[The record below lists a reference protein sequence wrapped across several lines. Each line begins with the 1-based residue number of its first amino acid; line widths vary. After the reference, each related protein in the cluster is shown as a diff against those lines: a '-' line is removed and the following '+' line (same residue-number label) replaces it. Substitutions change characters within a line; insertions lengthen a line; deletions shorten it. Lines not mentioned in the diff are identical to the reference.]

1 MSTVINLTRRHFLGA
16 CSSVGAGLL
25 LGVRLP
31 AKGEKPQASDSPTFK
46 PNAFVRI
53 DRNGKVTLT
62 VAKSE
67 MGEGIHTA
75 LAMLI
80 AEELEVDW
88 TAIAVERAELN
99 PIYGNQETG
108 GSDGINSCFEPL
120 RKAGATARE
129 LLIAAAAK
137 QWNVAP
143 EACRAESGVVVHG
156 TSGRK
161 LKYAALVED
170 AARLPLPAQVSLKP
184 PDKFRII
191 GRRVNRLDNPEKID
205 GSAVFGIDVR
215 VPGMLYATVVRSPVF
230 GGRVSCIDSARA
242 KAIPGVRE
250 VVQIDGGRA
259 VGVAVVAESSW
270 AALQGRRALEVT
282 WDEGPNATLNSEGLR
297 NGFLQRA
304 RNPGAVAR
312 REGDVAKALAGAA
325 KTLEAEYDNPFLAHA
340 TMEPMNCTAH
350 VMKDRCEIW
359 APAQSP
365 AFVQQIAA
373 RVTGLPLE
381 SIRVHIT
388 YLGGGFGRRAD
399 SDWPREA
406 VQVSQW
412 VGAPVKLFW
421 TREDD
426 IQFDNY
432 RPSSYHRLIGALDSN
447 GWPLAWSHQMI
458 GPSAQAHWNPARVVN
473 GLAREM
479 LNGALDIPYDIPHL
493 HVTYVLANTPVSPAA
508 WRSVA
513 HSQNAF
519 VTECFLDELAAL
531 GGKDPLELRMRLLQY
546 DKPLQFISGGNNPY
560 EIDPRRLRGVLQLAA
575 NKAAWSKALPANRF
589 RGIACHYSFRTYVA
603 HVAEVS
609 LREDRTV
616 RLERVVS
623 AVDCGQVVNP
633 ETVEAQMQ
641 GAVVFGSTAAL
652 YGRITVDKGR
662 VQQSNFHDY
671 QMLRINDAPEVE
683 VHIVPS
689 TEPPGGIGEPGVPPI
704 IAAVA
709 NAVSVAKGKRVRRL
723 PIQA

>member
-1 MSTVINLTRRHFLGA
+1 MSGVINLSRRGFIGA
-16 CSSVGAGLL
+16 CSSLGAGLL

-31 AKGEKPQASDSPTFK
+31 ANGEKPPAGDSASFQ

-53 DRNGKVTLT
+53 DRHGKVTLT

-67 MGEGIHTA
+67 MGQGIHTA

-88 TAIAVERAELN
+88 AAITVERADLN
-99 PIYGNQETG
+99 PIYGEQETG
-108 GSDGINSCFEPL
+108 GSGSTISSWEPL
-120 RKAGATARE
+120 RKAGAAARE

-137 QWNVAP
+137 QWQVAT
-143 EACRAESGVVVHG
+143 EACRGEAGAVLHVP
-156 TSGRK
+156 SGRR
-161 LKYAALVED
+161 LAYGALVER
-170 AARLPLPAQVSLKP
+170 AATLPVPAQVPLKT
-184 PDKFRII
+184 PDKYRII
-191 GRRVNRLDNPEKID
+191 GRRVRRLDTPTKID

-230 GGRVSCIDSARA
+230 GAKVARVDSSKA
-242 KAIPGVRE
+242 KAIPGVRD
-250 VVQIDGGRA
+250 VVQIDGGKG
-259 VGVAVVAESSW
+259 VGVAVVADSTW
-270 AALQGRRALEVT
+270 AALQGRRALEIT
-282 WDEGPNATLNSEGLR
+282 WDEGPNAALNSEGVR
-297 NGFLQRA
+297 NYFIERA
-304 RNPGAVAR
+304 KKTGAVAR
-312 REGDVAKALAGAA
+312 RGGDVPKALASAA

-350 VMKDRCEIW
+350 VTKDGCEIW
-359 APAQSP
+359 APCQSP

-373 RVTGLPLE
+373 RATGLPLE

-426 IQFDNY
+426 IQFDIY
-432 RPSSYHRLIGALDSN
+432 RPASYHRLIGALDSN
-447 GWPLAWSHQMI
+447 GWPIVWSHQMT
-458 GPSAQAHWNPARVVN
+458 GPSGQGHWNPARVVN
-473 GLAREM
+473 GLSREM
-479 LNGALDIPYDIPHL
+479 LNGAADLPYDIPNL
-493 HVTYVLANTPVSPAA
+493 QVAYVLANTPIPPAA

-519 VTECFLDELAAL
+519 VSECFLDELAAL
-531 GGKDPLELRMRLLQY
+531 GGKDPLELRMRLLEK
-546 DKPLQFISGGNNPY
+546 DEPLKFSSSENNPY
-560 EIDPRRLRGVLQLAA
+560 QIDPRRLRGVLQLAA
-575 NKAAWSKALPANRF
+575 NHAAWGKALPANRS

-609 LREDRTV
+609 LREDGTV
-616 RLERVVS
+616 RLERVVC

-662 VQQSNFHDY
+662 IQQSNFHDY

-709 NAVSVAKGKRVRRL
+709 NAVSAAKGKRVRRL